1 MSGGEFDGRQG
12 TGLWTHGDGVQISDR
27 SGREVFLRWVDAIAI
42 ARDVLTAAQARGL
55 TADARRPDPENW
67 ILQLHGTVLTPQEAE
82 ELIAVV
88 RSRVMD
94 RSETHG
100 DWSGDEPAG

>member
-1 MSGGEFDGRQG
+1 MSGGEFDGRQRRALCTSG
-12 TGLWTHGDGVQISDR
+12 EGVHVSDR

-42 ARDVLTAAQARGL
+42 ARDVLTAARARGL
-55 TADARRPDPENW
+55 TTDARRPY
-67 ILQLHGTVLTPQEAE
+67 H
-82 ELIAVV
+82 ELLDQV
-88 RSRVMD
+88 RVA

>member
-12 TGLWTHGDGVQISDR
+12 RALCTSGEGVHVSDR

-42 ARDVLTAAQARGL
+42 ARDVLTAARARGL

-88 RSRVMD
+88 RSRVLMVP
-94 RSETHG
+94 
-100 DWSGDEPAG
+100 PAG